1 MLMRDCHQTNQL
13 ICDIFRAEQP
23 PSLRMH
29 GRLKV
34 KTSAQQ
40 EAEKK
45 KERAVK
51 LAGYRHA
58 MAAILSRRSEGLK
71 DEEQLKMTG
80 QVLMANPDLNT
91 LWNIRKECLAVV
103 AGSEAVWWKK
113 ELELTQQCL
122 MTNPKSYGAWHH
134 RWFCLDQA
142 GEAADWEREVGL
154 CDRFLQADERNFH
167 CWDYRQVVAV
177 RAGRGEE
184 AELEFSREKINENFS
199 NYSAWHYRSKLLT
212 SSGRLEEKVRHAELD
227 LVQNAAFTDPEDS
240 SAWFYHTWLLQS
252 GGEERPVSLLYLQA
266 DGTKVTVATS
276 RPVSRNQINIRLEPE
291 GCTVSWSEGQDRF
304 RTEWVGQ
311 VVSPPTM
318 VVVEL
323 NDQALTLH
331 ISAGSSK
338 YVLGR
343 EMTNISFNPRA
354 SEATEKVLLEELEN
368 CNQLIELEPD
378 SKWPNY
384 TKVMIMKTL
393 DCKKYFNQ
401 ILDTLTNL
409 ESIDSLRKNYY
420 QDQKS
425 KLTIETLLE
434 NSENFDSIDLSGHK
448 LSKIYYQQYL
458 NLFKE
463 VLY

>member
-1 MLMRDCHQTNQL
+1 MRTNPL
-13 ICDIFRAEQP
+13 ICDIFRAP
-23 PSLRMH
+23 DHHRMH

-51 LAGYRHA
+51 LAGYRQA
-58 MAAILSRRSEGLK
+58 MAAILSRRSEGRQ
-71 DEEQLKMTG
+71 DEQQLKLTG
-80 QVLMANPDLNT
+80 QVLLANPDLNT
-91 LWNIRKECLAVV
+91 LWNIRRESLAVL
-103 AGSEAVWWKK
+103 AQTEAVWWRA
-113 ELELTQQCL
+113 ELGLTQQCL

-154 CDRFLQADERNFH
+154 CDRFLEADERNFH
-167 CWDYRQVVAV
+167 CWDYRQAVAV

-184 AELEFSREKINENFS
+184 AELEFSREKINKNFS

-212 SSGRLEEKVRHAELD
+212 RSGRLEEEVQHAELD

-252 GGEERPVSLLYLQA
+252 GGDQRPVSLLYLEA
-266 DGTKVTVATS
+266 DLTQVRLATT
-276 RPVSRNQINIRLEPE
+276 RPVSLAQIKVRLEPE
-291 GCTVSWSEGQDRF
+291 TSSVTWTEGEDRF

-311 VVSPPTM
+311 VVSPPTRL
-318 VVVEL
+318 VVEL
-323 NDQALTLH
+323 NDQTLTLD
-331 ISAGSSK
+331 ISAESK
-338 YVLGR
+338 AVLGR
-343 EMTNISFNPRA
+343 EMENISFNPRA

-378 SKWPNY
+378 SKWPIY
-384 TKVMIMKTL
+384 TKAMIMKTL

-401 ILDTLTNL
+401 ILDTFSKL

-448 LSKIYYQQYL
+448 LSKIYYKQYL
-458 NLFKE
+458 NFFKE

>member
-1 MLMRDCHQTNQL
+1 
-13 ICDIFRAEQP
+13 
-23 PSLRMH
+23 MH

-34 KTSAQQ
+34 KTTAQQ

-51 LAGYRHA
+51 LTGYRRA
-58 MAAILSRRSEGLK
+58 MAAILTRRSEGLK
-71 DEEQLKMTG
+71 DEEQLKLSG
-80 QVLMANPDLNT
+80 QVLLANPDLNT
-91 LWNIRKECLAVV
+91 LWNIRRESLAVV
-103 AGSEAVWWKK
+103 AEVGKVWEK

-134 RWFCLDQA
+134 RWYCLDQA
-142 GEAADWEREVGL
+142 GPAADWERELAL
-154 CDRFLQADERNFH
+154 CDRFLEADERNFH
-167 CWDYRQVVAV
+167 CWDYRQAVAV

-184 AELEFSREKINENFS
+184 AELEFSREKISRNFS

-212 SSGRLEEKVRHAELD
+212 RQGRLEETVQHAELE

-252 GGEERPVSLLYLQA
+252 GEEQRPVSLLYLTA
-266 DGTKVTVATS
+266 DQSKLTVAS
-276 RPVSRNQINIRLEPE
+276 SQPVSLSQLQVRLEPE
-291 GCTVSWSEGQDRF
+291 SCSVSWAEGEDRF

-311 VVSPPTM
+311 LTM
-318 VVVEL
+318 GARLLTVEL
-323 NDQALTLH
+323 NQQTLTLDL
-331 ISAGSSK
+331 SAGSGEA
-338 YVLGR
+338 VLGS
-343 EMTNISFNPRA
+343 EMKNLCFNPRA

-368 CNQLIELEPD
+368 CEQLIELEPH
-378 SKWPNY
+378 SKWPLY
-384 TKVMIMKTL
+384 TKAMIMKTL
-393 DCKKYFNQ
+393 DCKKYFEE
-401 ILDTLTNL
+401 IIDTLDKL

-425 KLTIETLLE
+425 KLTIETMLE
-434 NSENFDSIDLSGHK
+434 NSKNFDSIDLSGHK

>member
-1 MLMRDCHQTNQL
+1 MRTNPL
-13 ICDIFRAEQP
+13 ICDIFRAP
-23 PSLRMH
+23 DHHRMH

-51 LAGYRHA
+51 LAGYRQA
-58 MAAILSRRSEGLK
+58 MAAILSRRSEGRQ
-71 DEEQLKMTG
+71 DEQQLKLTG
-80 QVLMANPDLNT
+80 QVLLANPDLNT
-91 LWNIRKECLAVV
+91 LWNIRRESLAVL
-103 AGSEAVWWKK
+103 AQTEAVWWRA

-154 CDRFLQADERNFH
+154 CDRFLEADERNFH
-167 CWDYRQVVAV
+167 CWDYRQAVAV

-184 AELEFSREKINENFS
+184 AELEFSREKINKNFS

-212 SSGRLEEKVRHAELD
+212 RSGRLEEEVQHAELD

-252 GGEERPVSLLYLQA
+252 GGAQRPVSLLYLEA
-266 DGTKVTVATS
+266 DLTQVRLATT
-276 RPVSRNQINIRLEPE
+276 RPVSLAQIKVRLEPE
-291 GCTVSWSEGQDRF
+291 TSSVTWTEGEDRF

-311 VVSPPTM
+311 VVSPPTRL
-318 VVVEL
+318 VVEL
-323 NDQALTLH
+323 NDQTLTLD
-331 ISAGSSK
+331 ISAESK
-338 YVLGR
+338 AVLGR
-343 EMTNISFNPRA
+343 EMENISFNPRA

-378 SKWPNY
+378 SKWPIY
-384 TKVMIMKTL
+384 TKAMIMKTL

-401 ILDTLTNL
+401 ILDTFSKL

-458 NLFKE
+458 NFFKE